1 MSKEP
6 SPIPAS
12 NIFIDTEP
20 LQHNLTWDID
30 DQNNASGL
38 IIYRSFIQEEGE
50 IPNLL
55 INSSN
60 GLPEQEEWQ
69 WEVVHETTNIDTT
82 FIDTV
87 NIFSDLTDSELKN
100 IQELCKTRK
109 YPKNS
114 MIILEEEMGDVVFI
128 VMSGTVKITRVNDE
142 GKEVILAMLG
152 SGEVFGE
159 MAILDGESR
168 SANALSQENCEVIT
182 INREDFLNLLK
193 TNNKVSLNLMTE
205 FAIRLRK
212 SDQQIEALSLDDA
225 EHRIGVSIL
234 NLAEELGV
242 IRQGVVTVDNLP
254 YQQDIANMAG
264 TSRETVSR
272 VMKIFEDRG
281 LITKAGHK
289 LSIPDYAFFKRI
301 FG

>member
-1 MSKEP
+1 MDLE
-6 SPIPAS
+6 
-12 NIFIDTEP
+12 F
-20 LQHNLTWDID
+20 L
-30 DQNNASGL
+30 
-38 IIYRSFIQEEGE
+38 RS
-50 IPNLL
+50 
-55 INSSN
+55 
-60 GLPEQEEWQ
+60 
-69 WEVVHETTNIDTT
+69 
-82 FIDTV
+82 V
-87 NIFSDLTDSELKN
+87 NIFSDLSETELGS
-100 IQELCKTRK
+100 IQDVCKTRK

-182 INREDFLNLLK
+182 INREDFLNIIK
-193 TNNKVSLNLMTE
+193 TNNKVAINLMTE

-234 NLAEELGV
+234 NLAEEMGV
-242 IRQGVVTVDNLP
+242 IRQGAVTVQNLP

-272 VMKIFEDRG
+272 VMKIFEERG
-281 LITKAGHK
+281 LITKSGHK

>member
-1 MSKEP
+1 MDLD
-6 SPIPAS
+6 
-12 NIFIDTEP
+12 F
-20 LQHNLTWDID
+20 L
-30 DQNNASGL
+30 
-38 IIYRSFIQEEGE
+38 
-50 IPNLL
+50 
-55 INSSN
+55 SS
-60 GLPEQEEWQ
+60 
-69 WEVVHETTNIDTT
+69 VS
-82 FIDTV
+82 
-87 NIFSDLTDSELKN
+87 IFSDLSDSELDN
-100 IQELCKTRK
+100 IKTLCQTRK

-128 VMSGTVKITRVNDE
+128 VMTGTVKITRVNDE

-168 SANALSQENCEVIT
+168 SANALAQENCEVVT
-182 INREDFLNLLK
+182 INREEFLNLIK
-193 TNNKVSLNLMTE
+193 TNNKVALNLMTE
-205 FAIRLRK
+205 FAVRLRK

-234 NLAEELGV
+234 NLAEEMGV
-242 IRQGVVTVDNLP
+242 IRKGSVTVENLP

-272 VMKIFEDRG
+272 VMKIFEERG
-281 LITKAGHK
+281 LITKTGHK

>member
-1 MSKEP
+1 M
-6 SPIPAS
+6 
-12 NIFIDTEP
+12 
-20 LQHNLTWDID
+20 LDID
-30 DQNNASGL
+30 FLKS
-38 IIYRSFIQEEGE
+38 
-50 IPNLL
+50 
-55 INSSN
+55 
-60 GLPEQEEWQ
+60 
-69 WEVVHETTNIDTT
+69 
-82 FIDTV
+82 V
-87 NIFSDLTDSELKN
+87 NIFSDLSDSELKS

-128 VMSGTVKITRVNDE
+128 VMSGTIKITRVNDE

-168 SANALSQENCEVIT
+168 SANALSQENCEVVT

-281 LITKAGHK
+281 LITKTGHK

>member
-1 MSKEP
+1 M
-6 SPIPAS
+6 
-12 NIFIDTEP
+12 
-20 LQHNLTWDID
+20 DID
-30 DQNNASGL
+30 FLKS
-38 IIYRSFIQEEGE
+38 
-50 IPNLL
+50 
-55 INSSN
+55 
-60 GLPEQEEWQ
+60 
-69 WEVVHETTNIDTT
+69 
-82 FIDTV
+82 V
-87 NIFSDLTDSELKN
+87 NIFSDLSENELN
-100 IQELCKTRK
+100 GIQELCKTRK

-168 SANALSQENCEVIT
+168 SANALSQENCEVVT
-182 INREDFLNLLK
+182 INREDFLDLLK

-205 FAIRLRK
+205 FAVRLRK

-234 NLAEELGV
+234 NLAEEMGV
-242 IRQGVVTVDNLP
+242 IRQGVVTIENLP

-272 VMKIFEDRG
+272 VMKIFEERG
-281 LITKAGHK
+281 LITKTGHK

>member
-1 MSKEP
+1 M
-6 SPIPAS
+6 
-12 NIFIDTEP
+12 
-20 LQHNLTWDID
+20 DID
-30 DQNNASGL
+30 FLKS
-38 IIYRSFIQEEGE
+38 
-50 IPNLL
+50 
-55 INSSN
+55 
-60 GLPEQEEWQ
+60 
-69 WEVVHETTNIDTT
+69 
-82 FIDTV
+82 V
-87 NIFSDLTDSELKN
+87 NIFSDLSDSELKS

-168 SANALSQENCEVIT
+168 SANALSQENCEVVT

-281 LITKAGHK
+281 LITKTGHK

>member
-1 MSKEP
+1 M
-6 SPIPAS
+6 
-12 NIFIDTEP
+12 
-20 LQHNLTWDID
+20 DID
-30 DQNNASGL
+30 FL
-38 IIYRSFIQEEGE
+38 RS
-50 IPNLL
+50 
-55 INSSN
+55 
-60 GLPEQEEWQ
+60 
-69 WEVVHETTNIDTT
+69 
-82 FIDTV
+82 V
-87 NIFSDLTDSELKN
+87 NIFSDLSESELN
-100 IQELCKTRK
+100 SIQELCKTRK

-168 SANALSQENCEVIT
+168 SANALSQENCEVVA

-193 TNNKVSLNLMTE
+193 TNNKVSLSLMTE

-234 NLAEELGV
+234 NLAEEMGV
-242 IRQGVVTVDNLP
+242 IRQGVVTVENLP
-254 YQQDIANMAG
+254 YQQDIANMSG

-281 LITKAGHK
+281 LITKTGHK